1 MFKTGKGEN
10 MGKNLFENTMVEMTW
25 QEIDKKAKEN
35 ALVILPLGVIE
46 EHGYHLPLGTDI
58 YLAVSQAW
66 YIKDEMEKDGE
77 ACIIAP
83 PYYWGTMA
91 VVTKNFP
98 GSFTARPETIRMMI
112 LDILES
118 LEHSGFQRVL
128 TTNAHGDGLHQRT
141 IWNALKEYNE
151 NSEHHMNARWLIF
164 EDEAKMNGF
173 TCEEDYIL
181 AVPPYDFEKMVHGL
195 EHITDQFDVHAGA
208 FETACMRE
216 AFPEFTDMDIALKMK
231 ATMLQGE
238 QIKQWHSGKTE
249 YNMLTPEG
257 HVGDPAASAHLQTEM
272 EKANRHIARDIME
285 FYKRH

>member
-1 MFKTGKGEN
+1 MS
-10 MGKNLFENTMVEMTW
+10 KNLLENTMVEMTW

-66 YIKDEMEKDGE
+66 NIKDEMEKAGE
-77 ACIIAP
+77 ACVIAP
-83 PYYWGTMA
+83 PYYWGTMQ

-98 GSFTARPETIRMMI
+98 GSFTARPETIRMML

-118 LEHSGFQRVL
+118 LEHSGFKRVL
-128 TTNAHGDGLHQRT
+128 TVNAHGDGLHQRT
-141 IWNALKEYNE
+141 IWDTLKEYNE
-151 NSEHHMNARWLIF
+151 NPRHAMNVRWLTF
-164 EDEAKMNGF
+164 EDDAKADGF
-173 TCEEDYIL
+173 TCKEDYLL
-181 AVPPYDFEKMVHGL
+181 AVPSYDFEKMVYGL

-216 AFPEFTDMDIALKMK
+216 AFPELTDMDTAQKMK

-238 QIKQWHSGKTE
+238 QITQWLLGKPE
-249 YNMLTPEG
+249 YNMIIPEG
-257 HVGDPAASAHLQTEM
+257 HAGDPAASVHLQTEM
-272 EKANRHIARDIME
+272 EKANRHIARDIVD
-285 FYKRH
+285 FYRAVN